1 MWADI
6 ATFLKANASETL
18 LISIIG
24 TILVWMYKQFK
35 GMIDSKQ
42 QRELAI
48 VQLKQGLF
56 TKLELSIANVL
67 NQDNE
72 VSKQQLYAL
81 LGECGPYL
89 TSTQRTVIRDYY
101 KQVNPLLLHTLQAL
115 IVSEVDKLGRQL
127 GQLREDEENTEWL
140 IYIQRLYAPFG
151 PIILFLIITL
161 YIVFIYQLVKQG
173 ASLWIQICILLLGVT
188 IFLSATLFIA
198 MLYFIFRGELG
209 KQGAKRWYLIA
220 AIIVSPALAFVVNRV
235 DMFTVV
241 FGIQLLGLII
251 VSRSKRPLEII
262 KP

>member
-6 ATFLKANASETL
+6 AAFLKANTSETI

-42 QRELAI
+42 QSKL
-48 VQLKQGLF
+48 VMLQLKQSLF
-56 TKLELSIANVL
+56 TKLELSIANVIH
-67 NQDNE
+67 QDNE
-72 VSKQQLYAL
+72 VSKQQMYAL

-89 TSTQRTVIRDYY
+89 TNAQRTVMRDYY
-101 KQVNPLLLHTLQAL
+101 KQLNPLLLHTLQAL

-127 GQLREDEENTEWL
+127 GQQREDEENTEWL

-151 PIILFLIITL
+151 PMILFLIITL

-188 IFLSATLFIA
+188 IFLSATLFVA
-198 MLYFIFRGELG
+198 MLFFFFRGELV
-209 KQGAKRWYLIA
+209 KQGAKRWCLIA
-220 AIIVSPALAFVVNRV
+220 VIIVSPALAFVVNRI
-235 DMFTVV
+235 DLFIAV
-241 FGIQLLGLII
+241 FGIQLLGLIV
-251 VSRSKRPLEII
+251 VSRSKRPSEII
-262 KP
+262 RP